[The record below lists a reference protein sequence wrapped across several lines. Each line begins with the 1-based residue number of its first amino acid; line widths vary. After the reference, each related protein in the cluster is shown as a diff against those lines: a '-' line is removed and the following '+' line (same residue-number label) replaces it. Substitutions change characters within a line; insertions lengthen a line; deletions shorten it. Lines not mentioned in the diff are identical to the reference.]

1 MTRIRLDL
9 AATLFL
15 LAGASTFAQ
24 PGGRGAPTV
33 MAGNKIADGGSYATL
48 VELKHQP
55 NPADNGRLIL
65 AYANQAAGIPIWES
79 RDRGATWQL
88 VATAHDL
95 SESDPARCDIRTQP
109 HITEMPRSQHGIAA
123 GTILL
128 SASSSCQGPAGAA
141 GGGARNMHL
150 RLFGSTDLG
159 KSWNYV
165 STFADAV
172 EGLPVWEPY
181 LLILDDGTFV
191 EYYSDETHKAR
202 NYNQMLGHKISRD
215 GGKTWGAEIFDV
227 AIADG
232 VDRPGMVLID
242 RVPQKGFVYVY
253 EDVSGP
259 VQNLLYIKFSKDGM
273 NWGNPADRGIPL
285 KTDSG
290 QFPMYTPSINWFPL
304 GGPKGVLV
312 ATSRDVGGPIPDPA
326 ANVIFWN
333 NNMGQGPWWQAPSPV
348 QKLPGQRAGYTQAL
362 LHLGG
367 GRILHVSSSTA
378 PGPDGQPGDP
388 TKTVMLSNI
397 AVPNFNLYEAE
408 NARQQGSAL
417 MRDAS
422 MSNGA
427 KSRLGAAGHG
437 SLSFRIH
444 VVKAGPY
451 RLTVDYSDLGYAA
464 APRLSTNG
472 KAVTGTVQALPLD
485 TAKDALRTRD
495 LGTRGDGVHHAFT
508 ATATL
513 KAGYNLIQ
521 VQGGAHG
528 LDVDFLE
535 VTAR

>member
-1 MTRIRLDL
+1 
-9 AATLFL
+9 
-15 LAGASTFAQ
+15 
-24 PGGRGAPTV
+24 
-33 MAGNKIADGGSYATL
+33 
-48 VELKHQP
+48 
-55 NPADNGRLIL
+55 
-65 AYANQAAGIPIWES
+65 
-79 RDRGATWQL
+79 
-88 VATAHDL
+88 
-95 SESDPARCDIRTQP
+95 
-109 HITEMPRSQHGIAA
+109 
-123 GTILL
+123 
-128 SASSSCQGPAGAA
+128 
-141 GGGARNMHL
+141 MHL

>member
-1 MTRIRLDL
+1 MVRIRLGL

-15 LAGASTFAQ
+15 LTGASAFAQ
-24 PGGRGAPTV
+24 PGGRGAPIV
-33 MAGNKIADGGSYATL
+33 MAGNKIADGGSYATM

-95 SESDPARCDIRTQP
+95 SESDRARCDIRTQP

-128 SASSSCQGPAGAA
+128 SASSSCQAPAGAP

-172 EGLPVWEPY
+172 DGLPVWEPF
-181 LLILDDGTFV
+181 LLILDDGTFI
-191 EYYSDETHKAR
+191 EYYSDETHKAE

-333 NNMGQGPWWQAPSPV
+333 NNLGQGPWWQAPSPV

-397 AVPNFNLYEAE
+397 GVPNFNRYEAE

-427 KSRLGAAGHG
+427 KSRLGAVGHG

-444 VVKAGPY
+444 IAKAGQY
-451 RLTVDYSDLGYAA
+451 RLKVDYSDLGYAA
-464 APRLSTNG
+464 TPRLSANG
-472 KAVTGTVQALPLD
+472 KVVTGTAQALPLD
-485 TAKDALRTRD
+485 AAKDALRTRD
-495 LGTRGDGVHHAFT
+495 LGTRGDGVHYAFN

-513 KAGYNLIQ
+513 KAGDNLIQ